1 MKKIVAIVLG
11 LGLIGFLSVGLNSS
25 DKAFASGRDY
35 PSPSMLVNSDYDGAH
50 GETI

>member
-25 DKAFASGRDY
+25 DKAFAYGDY